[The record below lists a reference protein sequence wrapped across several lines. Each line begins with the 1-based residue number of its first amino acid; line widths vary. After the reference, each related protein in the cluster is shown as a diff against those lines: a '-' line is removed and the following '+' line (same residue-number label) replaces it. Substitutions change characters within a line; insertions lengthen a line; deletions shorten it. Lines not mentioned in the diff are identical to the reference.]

1 VEARAHAL
9 RKAPAQNA
17 RCTWSGLH
25 SPCIHDTESLVC
37 PHSQSVVISGE
48 SGAGK
53 TETAKILL
61 QYLAEVSC
69 SAGSDLH
76 TRVLKTNPIMES
88 FGCAKTV
95 WCVHAPHMAL

>member
-1 VEARAHAL
+1 
-9 RKAPAQNA
+9 
-17 RCTWSGLH
+17 
-25 SPCIHDTESLVC
+25 
-37 PHSQSVVISGE
+37 VVISGE

-95 WCVHAPHMAL
+95 W